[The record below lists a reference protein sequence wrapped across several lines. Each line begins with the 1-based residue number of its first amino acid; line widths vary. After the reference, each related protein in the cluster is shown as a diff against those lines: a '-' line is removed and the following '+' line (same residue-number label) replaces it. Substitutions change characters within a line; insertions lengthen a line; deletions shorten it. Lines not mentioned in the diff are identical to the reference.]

1 MFIKRCLSGE
11 SDLVRFI
18 VQYGVLYGGM
28 ASCIGRNILT
38 YNKQYQLPASYLLSD
53 HCTASK
59 IEEIGQSRVPVE
71 FYNRVLS
78 VLELMMIKKNIL
90 HAPFVFLD
98 RNVINVC
105 ISAVCSDRF

>member
-1 MFIKRCLSGE
+1 MQGQR
-11 SDLVRFI
+11 VR
-18 VQYGVLYGGM
+18 
-28 ASCIGRNILT
+28 
-38 YNKQYQLPASYLLSD
+38 
-53 HCTASK
+53 
-59 IEEIGQSRVPVE
+59 

-98 RNVINVC
+98 RNVINVW